1 MIDPGRMHR
10 ETQSAR
16 EQAEALLRSLYE
28 AKAKSEKHL
37 ADIGQSDAFKRVTGR
52 SSYDNAIQSAQRM
65 IDSLSQASS
74 DMEREAAEL
83 SMHVLRPTFL
93 HAR

>member
-1 MIDPGRMHR
+1 MIDAGRMRR
-10 ETQSAR
+10 ETEAAR

-37 ADIGQSDAFKRVTGR
+37 AEMGQADAFKRVTGR

-65 IDSLSQASS
+65 IDTLSRAANEL
-74 DMEREAAEL
+74 ERESSEL
-83 SMHVLRPTFL
+83 SLHIMRPAYS
-93 HAR
+93 HAH

>member
-1 MIDPGRMHR
+1 MIDAGSMRR
-10 ETQSAR
+10 ETNAAR

-37 ADIGQSDAFKRVTGR
+37 AEIGQSDAYKRVTGR

-65 IDSLSQASS
+65 IDSLSRASC
-74 DMEREAAEL
+74 DMERESAEL
-83 SMHVLRPTFL
+83 SLHIVRPEFS
-93 HAR
+93 HSS

>member
-1 MIDPGRMHR
+1 MIDAGRMRR
-10 ETQSAR
+10 ETDAAR

-37 ADIGQSDAFKRVTGR
+37 AEIGQPDTYKRVTGR

-65 IDSLSQASS
+65 IDSLSRASGEI
-74 DMEREAAEL
+74 EREASEL
-83 SMHVLRPTFL
+83 SLHVVRPAYS